1 MPWPLS
7 DGTFVVAYTLLAMLC
22 SYLLGVLL
30 AAKLLRYAGLGQ
42 WQLAGRSTLALAGP
56 LFLMAVLLPP
66 GGSIFEPAYVPAA
79 GGLQWGIFL
88 SYMVYDLGAMFVLG
102 LIGFF
107 VFLPRVPVQMIFA
120 CALGGALL
128 FSLFSMYIQLVCF
141 YEPGWYWGWYR
152 SW

>member
-1 MPWPLS
+1 MLS
-7 DGTFVVAYTLLAMLC
+7 

-30 AAKLLRYAGLGQ
+30 AAKLLRYVALSQ

-56 LFLMAVLLPP
+56 LLLLAVLLPP

-88 SYMVYDLGAMFVLG
+88 TNMLSVFGAMFVLG

-107 VFLPRVPVQMIFA
+107 IFLPRGPVQIYFA
-120 CALGGALL
+120 SAFGGSLF
-128 FSLFSMYIQLVCF
+128 FSLFSIYVQLVCF